1 MTRKRG
7 VRITISTLALI
18 VLWIAI
24 VPVYSFGYQIAM
36 RMRFFSTIVCVTYI
50 LSHFRLELLKRTWY
64 IWLYAIVTLVSSI
77 HNYGVWSI
85 SALMNDFLHPFSVL
99 SIFLVPLIVAD
110 RYDIDKV
117 AKIFFRCGCVYFIP
131 TLATVIMAGRV
142 DAGWYEPY
150 FVGNKFLLTYYLL
163 TMFCCWGIIHF
174 DEIQSNFRTRTKVI
188 VLCVI
193 GIAFSAY
200 LYCTTGAVCYITV
213 LFLML
218 VWPVRK
224 ILEKPFGITVSII
237 LSGVL
242 PLSMAAILSIPRI
255 NTLLL
260 SINETATMN
269 ARVRIYSILINIIN
283 KKYWWGYG
291 YNTLIVK
298 EQLYS
303 NAQNGLLHI
312 IVQFGVIGVVA
323 LVFMCFMVTRN
334 RNKKNSAIVEWCE
347 FWLFALIVA
356 GIIEITFGVFFYVM
370 LSFINCA
377 INAKKMGCTKNAV

>member
-7 VRITISTLALI
+7 VRITKSTLALI
-18 VLWIAI
+18 ALWIAI
-24 VPVYSFGYQIAM
+24 VPVYSFGYQIAL

-117 AKIFFRCGCVYFIP
+117 AKIFFRCGCFYFIP

-255 NTLLL
+255 DTLLL

-312 IVQFGVIGVVA
+312 MVQFGVIGVVA

-377 INAKKMGCTKNAV
+377 INAKEMGGTKNAV